1 MENQTVDFAQALIE
15 DLQEDNLFD
24 IDELFAQDA
33 PTALSASESELP
45 EQINILT
52 NDKTQSI
59 VSLQDSKT
67 SSQNTI
73 DNQQTQKSSIS
84 GEINK
89 TDSGSENNHQI
100 SLEYQPNFQEEKKPT
115 DSNEDYKKTIFEI
128 SSLKTIEQLFFGVE
142 QEQLKI
148 NSIPYDTVA
157 INMALLGFQKGSVE
171 DEEKVYSEIENW
183 QSYLL
188 DRDEQISL
196 KDLRTYCETTTPK
209 LSSRALLTLAEFYQN
224 VSRSKFEMLLTRTF
238 SQEDEESER
247 RHLYCDNEEITHHL
261 KEICTEVVG
270 ENVEGKMSLLKKFG
284 EDLDEFE
291 SINGMLATDYFGRYQ
306 LFKQELGDLFY
317 DPRILGLIVQ
327 NNVLIGNHFVT
338 LVEKERAAG
347 SRSNIFNKESFGIV
361 FEESISEVVC
371 KTFNLDKIKAN
382 SLKQDRKKTEKQV
395 QIEQHKS
402 ELRAKAQK
410 TRTQNKIQQDE
421 DSGGGRVMKMIF
433 LCLVLT
439 AVIVGIGYFMLG
451 DGLVDSGK
459 MSEADIIQNESNK
472 NDK

>member
-1 MENQTVDFAQALIE
+1 MENQTIDFAQALIE

-24 IDELFAQDA
+24 IDELFAEDA
-33 PTALSASESELP
+33 PTVLSASDSELP
-45 EQINILT
+45 QQINILT
-52 NDKTQSI
+52 NDKVQPI
-59 VSLQDSKT
+59 VSLQENKNSL
-67 SSQNTI
+67 QNTI
-73 DNQQTQKSSIS
+73 DNQTTQNYSVPDETNVI
-84 GEINK
+84 
-89 TDSGSENNHQI
+89 GSESGNNHQI

-142 QEQLKI
+142 QEQLKL

-196 KDLRTYCETTTPK
+196 KDLRVYCETTTPR

-261 KEICTEVVG
+261 KEICTELTDVTVA
-270 ENVEGKMSLLKKFG
+270 GKMDLLKKFG
-284 EDLDEFE
+284 EDLDEIE
-291 SINGMLATDYFGRYQ
+291 GINGMLATDYFGRYQ
-306 LFKQELGDLFY
+306 LFKQELSDLFY

-382 SLKQDRKKTEKQV
+382 SLKPERKKTEKQV
-395 QIEQHKS
+395 QIEQHKA
-402 ELRAKAQK
+402 ELRAKAQQ
-410 TRTQNKIQQDE
+410 TRTQNKIQQTE
-421 DSGGGRVMKMIF
+421 ESGGGRAVKMIF

-439 AVIVGIGYFMLG
+439 AIIVGIGYFMLG
-451 DGLVDSGK
+451 GGLLDGDK
-459 MSEADIIQNESNK
+459 MSEADIQQNESNR

>member
-1 MENQTVDFAQALIE
+1 MENQTIDFAQALIE

-24 IDELFAQDA
+24 IDELFGEDA
-33 PTALSASESELP
+33 PKIISAVESEQP
-45 EQINILT
+45 EQINILK
-52 NDKTQSI
+52 NNGIKSA
-59 VSLQDSKT
+59 VSLSNDNIT
-67 SSQNTI
+67 LQNSV
-73 DNQQTQKSSIS
+73 DDRHKQNSVPVN
-84 GEINK
+84 EFNK
-89 TDSGSENNHQI
+89 TEPVQENNHQI
-100 SLEYQPNFQEEKKPT
+100 SLEYQPNFQEEAKKN

-128 SSLKTIEQLFFGVE
+128 SSLKTIEQLFFSVE

-171 DEEKVYSEIENW
+171 DEEKVYSEIEKW

-196 KDLRTYCETTTPK
+196 KDLRVYCETTTPR

-261 KEICTEVVG
+261 KEICTEVAG
-270 ENVEGKMSLLKKFG
+270 DNVEVKMSLLKKFG
-284 EDLDEFE
+284 DDLDEFE

-347 SRSNIFNKESFGIV
+347 SRSNIFNKESFGVV

-382 SLKQDRKKTEKQV
+382 SLKQDKKKTEKQV
-395 QIEQHKS
+395 QIENHKA
-402 ELRAKAQK
+402 ELRAKSQQ
-410 TRTQNKIQQDE
+410 TRVQIKQQEE
-421 DSGGGRVMKMIF
+421 DSGGGRIVKMIL
-433 LCLVLT
+433 LCVFLT
-439 AVIVGIGYFMLG
+439 AIIVGVGYFMLG
-451 DGLVDSGK
+451 GGLLDGDK
-459 MSEADIIQNESNK
+459 MSEADIQQNESNRNNK
-472 NDK
+472 

>member
-1 MENQTVDFAQALIE
+1 MENQTIDFAQALIE

-24 IDELFAQDA
+24 IDELFAENVSKV
-33 PTALSASESELP
+33 LSATDSEQP
-45 EQINILT
+45 KQINILK
-52 NDKTQSI
+52 NDKTPPVGI
-59 VSLQDSKT
+59 LQDSKVT
-67 SSQNTI
+67 LQNAVDNQNTVNPPI
-73 DNQQTQKSSIS
+73 PDELIKTEPVS
-84 GEINK
+84 G
-89 TDSGSENNHQI
+89 NNHQI
-100 SLEYQPNFQEEKKPT
+100 SLEYQPNFEAETKKT
-115 DSNEDYKKTIFEI
+115 DTVEDYKKTIFEI

-142 QEQLKI
+142 QDQLKI

-196 KDLRTYCETTTPK
+196 KDLRVYCETTTPR

-284 EDLDEFE
+284 EDLEEFE

-306 LFKQELGDLFY
+306 LFKQELSDLFY

-382 SLKQDRKKTEKQV
+382 SLKQNQKKTEKQV
-395 QIEQHKS
+395 LIEKNKA
-402 ELRAKAQK
+402 ELRAKTQQTKVQTKQK
-410 TRTQNKIQQDE
+410 EQE
-421 DSGGGRVMKMIF
+421 DSGGGRVVKMIL
-433 LCLVLT
+433 LCVCLT

-451 DGLVDSGK
+451 GGLLDGDK
-459 MSEADIIQNESNK
+459 MSEADIQQNESNR

>member
-1 MENQTVDFAQALIE
+1 MENQTIDFAQALIE
-15 DLQEDNLFD
+15 ELQEDNLFD
-24 IDELFAQDA
+24 IDELFAGDA
-33 PTALSASESELP
+33 PKALSAVKAEQQP
-45 EQINILT
+45 QINILK
-52 NDKTQSI
+52 NDKTQSA
-59 VSLQDSKT
+59 VALQDNAITLQNPVGNQINQNSAVIKKSDKT
-67 SSQNTI
+67 
-73 DNQQTQKSSIS
+73 
-84 GEINK
+84 EPV
-89 TDSGSENNHQI
+89 SENNHQI
-100 SLEYQPNFQEEKKPT
+100 SLEYQPNFQAETKKA

-128 SSLKTIEQLFFGVE
+128 SSLKTIEQLFFSVE

-171 DEEKVYSEIENW
+171 DEEKVYSEIEKW

-196 KDLRTYCETTTPK
+196 KDLRVYCETTTPR

-261 KEICTEVVG
+261 KEICTESNDESVAA
-270 ENVEGKMSLLKKFG
+270 KMSLLKKFG

-338 LVEKERAAG
+338 LVENERAAG
-347 SRSNIFNKESFGIV
+347 SRSNIFNKESFGVV

-382 SLKQDRKKTEKQV
+382 SLKQNQKKTEKQV

-402 ELRAKAQK
+402 ELRTKGRQAKVQTLVQEK
-410 TRTQNKIQQDE
+410 DE
-421 DSGGGRVMKMIF
+421 SSSGRVMKIVL
-433 LCLVLT
+433 LCLFLT
-439 AVIVGIGYFMLG
+439 AVIVGIGYFTLGGGLLDG
-451 DGLVDSGK
+451 DG
-459 MSEADIIQNESNK
+459 MSEAEIQQNESNR